1 MSTTT
6 IRVSSELKARIET
19 LAAASGKSTH
29 AFMLDALSQAADAL
43 ERQRAFEAEAAKRWA
58 KYQRSGEYI
67 TLEDLRAYA
76 GGLVAGK
83 KPAKPKPR
91 ARSAPARTV
100 TRA

>member
-6 IRVSSELKARIET
+6 IRVSAELKTRIES

-43 ERQRAFEAEAAKRWA
+43 ERQQAFEAEAAKRWA

-67 TLEDLRAYA
+67 TLEDLRDYA
-76 GGLVAGK
+76 GRLVAGK
-83 KPAKPKPR
+83 KAAKPKPR
-91 ARSAPARTV
+91 ARLVQARTAR
-100 TRA
+100 RA

>member
-6 IRVSSELKARIET
+6 IRVPAELKARIES

-43 ERQRAFEAEAAKRWA
+43 ERQQAFEAEAAKRWA

-83 KPAKPKPR
+83 KAAKPKPR
-91 ARSAPARTV
+91 AHLVQARTAR
-100 TRA
+100 RA